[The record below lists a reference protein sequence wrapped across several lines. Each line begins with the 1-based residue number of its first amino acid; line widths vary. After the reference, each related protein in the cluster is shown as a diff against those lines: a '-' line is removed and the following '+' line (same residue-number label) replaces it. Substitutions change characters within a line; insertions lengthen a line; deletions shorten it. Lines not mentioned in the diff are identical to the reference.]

1 MFKKFQGFFEK
12 FRYSDQEQPLLEHL
26 DDLRKTVIRSAL
38 ALVAGMLICLPF
50 ADRLILFLRQPAE
63 SLIQQGLIRLQ
74 FAEPAAAVKMW
85 LSVSFFGGLLLSLP
99 LLVFFIGSFV
109 MPGVREV
116 ERKALFRI
124 SLFSGALFL
133 LGLFMGYAITL
144 PFALDWMVRIAGR
157 LGGEPIWLYNRYTS
171 FAVHLLLGFGL
182 AFQLPVVLL
191 ILGKMGLI
199 KSIQLREKRRH
210 AVIGLLV
217 LAMFLTPPDVSTQLL
232 MAVPL
237 ILLYECC
244 IWILYFTENRTER
257 AGSSKPANEDTEK
270 KAEEP
275 NEE

>member
-1 MFKKFQGFFEK
+1 MFKKIQGFFEK

-38 ALVAGMLICLPF
+38 ALVTGMLICLPF

-63 SLIQQGLIRLQ
+63 SLITQGLIRLQ

-116 ERKALFRI
+116 ERKALLRI

-182 AFQLPVVLL
+182 AFQLPVVIL

-199 KSIQLREKRRH
+199 KSRQLREKRRH
-210 AVIGLLV
+210 AIIGLLV

-244 IWILYFTENRTER
+244 IWILYFTENRAER
-257 AGSSKPANEDTEK
+257 VGSSTPSGKEAEK